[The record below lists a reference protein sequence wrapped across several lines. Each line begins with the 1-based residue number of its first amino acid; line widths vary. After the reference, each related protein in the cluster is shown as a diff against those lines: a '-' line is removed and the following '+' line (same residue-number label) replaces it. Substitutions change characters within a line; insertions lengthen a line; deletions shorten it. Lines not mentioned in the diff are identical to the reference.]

1 MKKNI
6 KRIWGILLIITLLFT
21 INAPVYAK
29 EKDYQV
35 GDVVDGSILTND
47 DYTEMT
53 AGTLTRGNYLNRGMA
68 SLTDKGG
75 GVVNSY
81 GAVMA
86 GVVCDKLILKMTL
99 QRLEGDTWVTVKN
112 YSDTSYNS
120 SLLTKSYNLSVKKG
134 YYYRLKAACVA
145 FKGGTSESQ
154 MPVTNGIW
162 ID

>member
-1 MKKNI
+1 MKYFLK
-6 KRIWGILLIITLLFT
+6 KTWRFLLALTLVFSLNFS
-21 INAPVYAK
+21 VYA
-29 EKDYQV
+29 EEIEYTA
-35 GDVVDGSILTND
+35 GDIVDGS
-47 DYTEMT
+47 
-53 AGTLTRGNYLNRGMA
+53 TLTKESYVEARSGGLARGNYLNRGMA

-86 GVVCDKLILKMTL
+86 GVVCDKLILEMTL
-99 QRLEGDTWVTVKN
+99 QRLEGNTWVTVKN

-145 FKGGTSESQ
+145 FEGGTSESQ

>member
-1 MKKNI
+1 MKELI
-6 KRIWGILLIITLLFT
+6 KRVWCTLLIVTLLFT
-21 INAPVYAK
+21 ANVSVYAK
-29 EKDYQV
+29 ERDYQL
-35 GDVVDGSILTND
+35 GDIVDGSILTND

-53 AGTLTRGNYLNRGMA
+53 AGALTRGNYLNRGMA

-86 GVVCDKLILKMTL
+86 GVICDKLVLKMTL
-99 QRLEGDTWVTVKN
+99 QRLEGDTWITVKN
-112 YSDTSYNS
+112 YSDISYNS

-145 FKGGTSESQ
+145 FEGGTSESQ
-154 MPVTNGIW
+154 MPVTDGIW